1 VLAIRA
7 EILTLG
13 RELLIG
19 KTVNTNASWIAS
31 QLTSMGMSVERI
43 VVAPDSVG
51 QISDAITDSLQRHPN
66 ILVITGG
73 LGSTYDD
80 LTMDGLA
87 SALRIPKEHNKV
99 AMKQVE
105 ARYRSLGLE
114 MTPSRQKMAIMPV
127 GSTPMPNETG
137 SAPGLFIE
145 SSGTMIFCLPG
156 VPGEMKSMFSSGV
169 SGILKERAG
178 VASFLEASLVVEKMP
193 ESSLAPII
201 EEWLPSSRGAY
212 LKSHPSGGEGKP
224 AILVHLSITGRDRA
238 RMSRSMK
245 AAKNAFEAMVKS
257 HGGKIR
263 KG

>member
-1 VLAIRA
+1 
-7 EILTLG
+7 
-13 RELLIG
+13 
-19 KTVNTNASWIAS
+19 
-31 QLTSMGMSVERI
+31 
-43 VVAPDSVG
+43 
-51 QISDAITDSLQRHPN
+51 
-66 ILVITGG
+66 
-73 LGSTYDD
+73 
-80 LTMDGLA
+80 
-87 SALRIPKEHNKV
+87 
-99 AMKQVE
+99 
-105 ARYRSLGLE
+105 
-114 MTPSRQKMAIMPV
+114 
-127 GSTPMPNETG
+127 MPNETG